1 MLHCRHENYAMP
13 LWAHCENMMS
23 RFDSSQCHLQTIAP
37 QALQTITLADDR
49 ASEAQALQT
58 IAPAD
63 DREAA

>member
-1 MLHCRHENYAMP
+1 
-13 LWAHCENMMS
+13 MMS